1 LPKKNNA
8 GKQEGKQ
15 ICTPSNEP
23 LMISIEGLSPYM
35 AGSLEQVT
43 LNRPFQMPT
52 CSRLQALG
60 NKRKDDTSGTDNSG
74 LDKNIA
80 KSKGL
85 AIRGSEAW
93 NAHLKQGLQ
102 EVTES
107 AEHAGQA
114 SSRSYASTITKLVP
128 PKSGQ
133 EQQTDSEE
141 KLKKVYK
148 VLNITGSA
156 DTFRNAGMGECKSS
170 APAAV
175 PKGYPAR
182 SKQREELK

>member
-43 LNRPFQMPT
+43 LNRLFQTPT

-60 NKRKDDTSGTDNSG
+60 NKRKDDNSGTDNSGTANSG

-85 AIRGSEAW
+85 AIRGLKAW

-102 EVTES
+102 EVGERRARES
-107 AEHAGQA
+107 AKLSIIRFDHHKAGA
-114 SSRSYASTITKLVP
+114 S
-128 PKSGQ
+128 
-133 EQQTDSEE
+133 
-141 KLKKVYK
+141 KV
-148 VLNITGSA
+148 
-156 DTFRNAGMGECKSS
+156 R
-170 APAAV
+170 PRAAE
-175 PKGYPAR
+175 R
-182 SKQREELK
+182 Q